1 MLRVESMMIVTED
14 NQQDFFQSKSGVEY
28 EQQLR
33 ANPCANPLYTSVQ

>member
-28 EQQLR
+28 EQ
-33 ANPCANPLYTSVQ
+33 